1 MQAIPVGFSPVSS
14 GPHAQKDRLYLRF
27 APIIDQPHKHMY
39 KAVFL
44 DMDGTLLKSDHSVSE
59 ATQATLRKLTGKGIP
74 VILVSARPLDAMLP
88 TANLIGLEKYPLMSL
103 NGSYI
108 VQEEKAIFQAFI
120 DLKTTAA
127 LAGEIRPFQASVA
140 YYVQREWFAERSDIW
155 TEHEQKIMDVKLQ
168 VQPFAEMAATWAGR
182 NTGPNK
188 LMVMSEPSSISAI
201 QQHLLS
207 LYQGRLNIY
216 PSKPTYLEIMDI
228 KASKSNA
235 LRFLIEKM
243 KISREETIAMGDNYN
258 DGEMIKYAGMGVAM
272 GNAPDEIKALA
283 DYVTDTNNEDGV
295 RKALERFFPEL

>member
-1 MQAIPVGFSPVSS
+1 M
-14 GPHAQKDRLYLRF
+14 
-27 APIIDQPHKHMY
+27 MY

-59 ATQATLRKLTGKGIP
+59 PTRQTLHKLTGMGIP

-88 TANLIGLEKYPLMSL
+88 TATLLGLEKYPLMSL

-108 VQEEKAIFQAFI
+108 VQDEKSLFQAFI
-120 DLKTTAA
+120 DLPTTAA
-127 LAGEIRPFQASVA
+127 LSAEIRPFQATIA
-140 YYVQREWFAERSDIW
+140 YYVQREWYAERNDTW
-155 TEHEQKIMDVKLQ
+155 TEHEQKIMEVKLQ
-168 VQPFAEMAATWAGR
+168 IQPFAEMAATWAAR

-188 LMVMSEPSSISAI
+188 MMVMTDPPVIAAI

-207 LYQGRLNIY
+207 LFAGRLNIY
-216 PSKPTYLEIMDI
+216 PSKPTYLEIMDTN
-228 KASKSNA
+228 ASKSNA

-243 KISREETIAMGDNYN
+243 KISREETIAMGDNFN
-258 DGEMIKYAGMGVAM
+258 DGEMIKFAGMGVAM

-295 RKALERFFPEL
+295 RKALERFFPGI